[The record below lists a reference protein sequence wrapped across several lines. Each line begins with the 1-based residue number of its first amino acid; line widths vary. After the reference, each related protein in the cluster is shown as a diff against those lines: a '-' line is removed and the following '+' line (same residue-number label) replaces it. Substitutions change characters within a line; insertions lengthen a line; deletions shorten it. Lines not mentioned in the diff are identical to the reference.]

1 MNLKTWYSGN
11 TYMVLLFRLI
21 MVLVLLF
28 ISRLLIYFFNVSLF
42 PELSFRH
49 LLFISF
55 VGLRFDLFTLMVV
68 NLPFVFFNAI
78 PIKFKYSKIYQRI
91 NDLLFYILNS
101 LALTANFIDVIY
113 FRFTQKRMTFDI
125 FEFINKNNEE
135 IVSLIPDFIRDFWFP
150 FVLWI
155 VFLVLLI
162 WISQF
167 IKVDNSK
174 LYRYKFVNYLIDTFK
189 FIIVAVLVIIAGRG
203 GVQYKPL
210 NIVNAGEYTEP
221 RYFPLI
227 LNTPFTILKTKDEFG
242 IAEKTYFNNEQELE
256 KIFSP
261 VRTGRNLSEGFKRL
275 NVVIIILES
284 FTTEHSA
291 YLNPKLENGRYT
303 GYTPFL
309 DSLMKYSLVFRGYA
323 NGEKSID
330 GIPAIISGIPSLMNS
345 PYLLSPYVSNNIY
358 SIAGLLKEKGYS
370 TAFYHGGT
378 NGTMGF
384 ESYTK
389 IAGFDK
395 YYGKTEY
402 NNDEDFD
409 GRWGIFDEEFLQFT
423 ADKLNRT
430 QEPFISVI
438 FTLSSH
444 HPYTIPEKYEGKF
457 RKGNLEIHE
466 SIMYA
471 DYSLEKF
478 FETVSQMPWFEN
490 TLFVLTADHT
500 SEGYFPFYRTA
511 VGRYSIPIIFYQ
523 YGKTRNKISEKTAQ
537 QADITPSI
545 LNYLNYMD
553 DYLAFGQSVFDSS
566 VSRFAV
572 SHLNGIFQL
581 IQDGYVYQFDGEKD
595 ISLYYFKNDSLLR
608 RNLINEKDSVR
619 HEMNTL
625 TKAIIQQFNNRMIH
639 NKLTMKKQDL

>member
-1 MNLKTWYSGN
+1 MNLKPWYSGN
-11 TYMVLLFRLI
+11 TYIVLLLRLLI
-21 MVLVLLF
+21 VLILLVF
-28 ISRLLIYFFNVSLF
+28 SRLLIYFFNVSLF
-42 PELSFRH
+42 TELSLRH

-55 VGLRFDLFTLMVV
+55 AGMRFDLFTLIVV
-68 NLPFVFFNAI
+68 NIPFIVLNTI
-78 PIKFKYSKIYQRI
+78 PVKFKYSKIYQGI

-101 LALTANFIDVIY
+101 IALAANFIDVIY

-125 FEFINKNNEE
+125 FEFIDKNNAE
-135 IVSLIPDFIRDFWFP
+135 IISLIPDFIRDFWFP

-155 VFLVLLI
+155 IFLVLLI

-189 FIIVAVLVIIAGRG
+189 FIIVAVLIIIAGRG
-203 GVQYKPL
+203 GVQYKPI

-227 LNTPFTILKTKDEFG
+227 LNTPFTIIKTKDEFG
-242 IAEKTYFNNEQELE
+242 IAEKFYFNNEQELE

-261 VRTGRNLSEGFKRL
+261 VRTGKNLSEGFKRL

-345 PYLLSPYVSNNIY
+345 PYLLSPYVSNDIY
-358 SIAGLLKEKGYS
+358 SIAGLLKEKGYP

-389 IAGFDK
+389 IADFDK
-395 YYGKTEY
+395 YYGRTEY
-402 NNDEDFD
+402 NNDEHFD
-409 GRWGIFDEEFLQFT
+409 GKWGIFDEEFLQFT
-423 ADKLNRT
+423 ADNMNRT
-430 QEPFISVI
+430 QEPFLSVI

-444 HPYTIPEKYEGKF
+444 HPYAIPEKYKGKF
-457 RKGNLEIHE
+457 RKGQLDIHE

-471 DYSLEKF
+471 DYSLKKF
-478 FETVSQMPWFEN
+478 FETASQMPWFEN

-523 YGKTRNKISEKTAQ
+523 HGKNRNKISEKTVH

-545 LNYLNYMD
+545 LDYLNYKD

-566 VSRFAV
+566 ANRFAI
-572 SHLNGIFQL
+572 SYLNGIFQL

-608 RNLINEKDSVR
+608 RNLINEKDSVK

-625 TKAIIQQFNNRMIH
+625 TKAIIQQFNNRMIY
-639 NKLTMKKQDL
+639 NKLTMKK